1 MKNFSLILFL
11 SILSASVFTSCKEIE
26 SPAENMGEVK
36 FTLSVPDFQNTGRPG
51 ARVEASAATSDWKHI
66 YADNAV
72 LNITNKVNG
81 VKHTLQYNPND
92 FSDAFSITLPFGS
105 YSFESNVVG
114 DVFES
119 FLPYSLEGEFRLN
132 SGSMAITLEATS
144 DYGLVTVK
152 NDNVTEANISATEVD
167 SEPLNLLAGNPFRYV
182 YVKKG
187 TVATLQIKESYEGTW
202 IERSIPVLAYVH
214 YNFVLKIGERIVNII
229 DLIMAPFELEEEEI
243 IIGGA
248 VIEEAVFFATDLGT
262 IKCPEA
268 AVGDKGMVNGKEY
281 EAVDRA
287 LLIQRRNEG
296 ADLTCVCTSLV
307 TDMRQLFSG
316 STFNQD
322 IGNWDVSNV
331 TDMHDMFFY
340 AEEFNQDIGNW
351 DVSKVTNM
359 SWMFYFSGFN
369 QDIGNWNVSNVTNM
383 GSMFQDSPQFN
394 QPIGTWDVSKVTD
407 MTYMFTGSQFN
418 QPIGNWNVS
427 NVTNMTSMFSYS
439 PFNQAI
445 GNWDVS
451 KVTNMMQ
458 MFQNSQFNQAI
469 GNWDVSNVTQMA
481 FMFLDSQFNQDI
493 SSWCVTKISSEPLNF
508 SLGSP
513 LADENKPEWGT
524 CPD

>member
-1 MKNFSLILFL
+1 MKKFSLILL
-11 SILSASVFTSCKEIE
+11 ISLLSAGVFTACKDIE
-26 SPAENMGEVK
+26 SPAAKMGEVK
-36 FTLSVPDFQNTGRPG
+36 FTLSVPDFQNTGRPN
-51 ARVEASAATSDWKHI
+51 ARVEAPPTNSDWKHI

-81 VKHTLQYNPND
+81 LEYTLQYNPND
-92 FSDAFSITLPFGS
+92 FSVPFSITLPFGS
-105 YSFESNVVG
+105 YTFESNVSG
-114 DVFES
+114 GVFES
-119 FLPYSLEGEFRLN
+119 FLPYELEGEFRL
-132 SGSMAITLEATS
+132 SSQSMDITLEATT

-152 NDNVTEANISATEVD
+152 NQFVTEASISATGVD
-167 SEPLNLLAGNPFRYV
+167 SKALYLNEGETFRYV
-182 YVKKG
+182 YVQKN
-187 TVATLQIKESYEGTW
+187 TLANLQITESYEGTL
-202 IERSIPVLAYVH
+202 IERSFTVLAYVH
-214 YNFVLKIGERIVNII
+214 YNFVLKKGEGNVNII
-229 DLIMAPFELEEEEI
+229 DLVMADFVLEEEEI

-248 VIEEAVFFATDLGT
+248 VIEDAVFFATDLGT

-307 TDMRQLFSG
+307 TDMSELFSDRT
-316 STFNQD
+316 TFNQP

-331 TDMHDMFFY
+331 TDMNFMFFY
-340 AEEFNQDIGNW
+340 TEEFNQDIGNW

-359 SWMFYFSGFN
+359 SWMFFYSGFN
-369 QDIGNWNVSNVTNM
+369 QDIGNWNVSNVTDM
-383 GSMFQDSPQFN
+383 GSMFDGSSFN

-407 MTYMFTGSQFN
+407 MTYMFSSSQFN

-427 NVTNMTSMFSYS
+427 NVTNMTAMFTNT

-451 KVTNMMQ
+451 NVTNMFQ
-458 MFQNSQFNQAI
+458 MFQNSLFNQPI
-469 GNWDVSNVTQMA
+469 GDWDVSNVTQMA

-508 SLGSP
+508 SLRSP
-513 LADENKPEWGT
+513 LTSGNKPEWGT